1 MGKRLGKL
9 KIVIIA
15 FLVVLLA
22 AFMLK
27 NVIISYVFEKYA
39 SEANR
44 AKVDVDGLKLNLF
57 KKTLTWD
64 RLQVTDS
71 SDTMKNL
78 VDTGDLKVEIELMPL
93 LKESIV
99 INKFEL
105 SNVEFNTQREKDGKL
120 PGVEPRKR
128 LSTPMLDT
136 LKSKLRESKKEIPL
150 LNIDSFNSK
159 EELEK
164 LIEELD
170 VQLLASYEE
179 NKKYITERRAYW
191 ENAISEEKYKK
202 RAAELK
208 KAVDSLKNELED
220 FSAEDAL
227 LINEKLEKISK
238 LREDLNSEINSLK
251 NEKEKFENEYAELK
265 TRGENFSKTAKSDL
279 LKLGAFKDV
288 GSEVWKHI
296 GEALFGGKLTDAI
309 YKFVELAES
318 YSAKQG
324 EEGAKEKEETLYPK
338 FWVKEGVI
346 DLSYG
351 GVSLKGD
358 IKNLVDDNIKIDKE
372 SFVNIAGEEDGKKV
386 GVDVILD
393 SREEL
398 KEFALILEN
407 FSMSQD
413 LRNYYLKTFA
423 GSQFDLAQDIRIKSG
438 ILDMSTKLNF
448 DHVDL
453 KNIAEQVPIKNERIR
468 DIYLTTLESAKGVE
482 FDIDYKNNG
491 EEFTFKT
498 NIDNI
503 LAANITSGLSKEIE
517 KFKSDLMSDVNS
529 RVASFQGRIDSE
541 LMQYKNEVSNRIA
554 GVEGELFQ
562 NVDSLEELKKG
573 LMKKGVGDVLDVGTP
588 MDIFKKL
595 R

>member
-1 MGKRLGKL
+1 MAKPFGKL
-9 KIVIIA
+9 KIVIA
-15 FLVVLLA
+15 VFLVVLLGG
-22 AFMLK
+22 FMLK

-57 KKTLTWD
+57 NKTLTWD

-71 SDTMKNL
+71 ADTMKNL

-93 LKESIV
+93 LKESVV

-120 PGVEPRKR
+120 PGVEPRKK

-136 LKSKLRESKKEIPL
+136 LKTKFQESKKEIPL
-150 LNIDSFNSK
+150 LDMDSFSSK

-164 LIEELD
+164 IIEKLD

-179 NKKYITERRAYW
+179 NKKYITERKAYW
-191 ENAISEEKYKK
+191 ENAISEEEYRK
-202 RAAELK
+202 RADELK
-208 KAVDSLKNELED
+208 EAVASLKNELED
-220 FSAEDAL
+220 LSAEDAL

-238 LREDLNSEINSLK
+238 LREELNSAINSLK
-251 NEKEKFENEYAELK
+251 QEKEKFENEYAELR
-265 TRGENFSKTAKSDL
+265 TRGQNFSKTAKSDL
-279 LKLGAFKDV
+279 LKLQAFKNI
-288 GSEVWKHI
+288 GSEAWKHV
-296 GEALFGGKLTDAI
+296 GEALFGEKLTDAI
-309 YKFVELAES
+309 YQFLELAET
-318 YSAKQG
+318 YSAKLG
-324 EEGAKEKEETLYPK
+324 EGDAKEAEDTPYPK
-338 FWVKEGVI
+338 FWIKEGVI

-351 GVSLKGD
+351 GVSLKGN

-372 SFVNIAGEEDGKKV
+372 SFVNIAGEAAGKKV
-386 GVDVILD
+386 GVDVTLD
-393 SREEL
+393 SREQL

-407 FSMSQD
+407 FSMSKN
-413 LRNYYLKTFA
+413 LRNYYLQTFS
-423 GSQFDLAQDIRIKSG
+423 GSEFDMAQDIRIKSG
-438 ILDMSTKLNF
+438 VLDMSTKLNF
-448 DHVDL
+448 DRIDL

-468 DIYLTTLESAKGVE
+468 DIYLATMESAKGVK

-491 EEFTFKT
+491 EEFAFKT
-498 NIDNI
+498 NLDNI
-503 LAANITSGLSKEIE
+503 LASNITSGLSKEIE
-517 KFKSDLMSDVNS
+517 KFKSDLLSSVNS
-529 RVASFQGRIDSE
+529 RVASFQGQLDSE
-541 LMQYKNEVSNRIA
+541 LNQYKDEISNRIA

-562 NVDSLEELKKG
+562 NMDSLDELKEG
-573 LMKKGVGDVLDVGTP
+573 LMKKGVGDVLDVEAP